1 MAVLV
6 EVEQHFRHFLPMGD
20 VTLLIQRAQN
30 GDRGALG
37 DLFAVLYPE
46 LRRIAH
52 ARLTSNVRNTLLDTT
67 ALVHECYLKFSSAE
81 RLKPADRAHFIAYS
95 ASAMRSIIV
104 DFARARSAERRGSG
118 ALHVTLNTELI
129 EGVPAGEDEILQVDE
144 ALDELGKLDPRLV
157 QVVEM
162 RYFGGMSDSDIGAV
176 LGVTDRT
183 VRRDWEKARLL
194 LAATLRR

>member
-1 MAVLV
+1 
-6 EVEQHFRHFLPMGD
+6 MGD
-20 VTLLIQRAQN
+20 VTLLIQRAKN
-30 GDRGALG
+30 GDRAALD

-52 ARLTSNVRNTLLDTT
+52 ARLTRNVRDTLLDTT
-67 ALVHECYLKFSSAE
+67 ALVHECYLKFSA
-81 RLKPADRAHFIAYS
+81 ADRMKPDDRTHFLAYS

-104 DFARARSAERRGSG
+104 DFARARSAERRGG
-118 ALHVTLNTELI
+118 DALHVTLSSELI
-129 EGVPAGEDEILQVDE
+129 EGIPSGEEEILQVDE
-144 ALDELGKLDPRLV
+144 ALKELGKLDARLM

-176 LGVTDRT
+176 LGVTERT

-194 LAATLRR
+194 LAAALKS